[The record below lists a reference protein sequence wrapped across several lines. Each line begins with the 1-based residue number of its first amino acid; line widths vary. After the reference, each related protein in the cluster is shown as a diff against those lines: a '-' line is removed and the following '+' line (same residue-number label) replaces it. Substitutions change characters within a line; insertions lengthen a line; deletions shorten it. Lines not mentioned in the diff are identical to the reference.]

1 MCARPNND
9 ARGLSDERISS
20 AFYGPRTYKR
30 DAACRVAS
38 RYFSAPRHSAL
49 GDAFPSHGCLYRG
62 AGALIIS
69 QLFRT
74 PIFARNLF
82 ATYSVMQICKLL
94 LLSLRG
100 SVTKTGA
107 LLLSNRSLV
116 QRASQ
121 ISWRVMRYVKQRMES
136 TRASVRKRRV
146 IYLPCDRHGS
156 L

>member
-30 DAACRVAS
+30 DAACRAAS
-38 RYFSAPRHSAL
+38 RYFSAPRHSA
-49 GDAFPSHGCLYRG
+49 AFPSHGCFYRG
-62 AGALIIS
+62 AGVLIIL
-69 QLFRT
+69 QLLRT
-74 PIFARNLF
+74 PSRAQLI
-82 ATYSVMQICKLL
+82 ATYSVMQICRLV

-116 QRASQ
+116 QRASP
-121 ISWRVMRYVKQRMES
+121 IS
-136 TRASVRKRRV
+136 
-146 IYLPCDRHGS
+146 
-156 L
+156 